1 MGRQGLCEVRVRVG
15 VPCRHRVRRRA
26 DRYDNPEHQE
36 DAAITVPSYSIE
48 RVVPQIHA
56 LYQQTIFSAGL
67 LTFDSTLTSRYLF
80 DKENT
85 VREATDGFLDQ
96 TGFRVEGYQYPD
108 DDVESS

>member
-1 MGRQGLCEVRVRVG
+1 
-15 VPCRHRVRRRA
+15 
-26 DRYDNPEHQE
+26 
-36 DAAITVPSYSIE
+36 VPSYSIE

-85 VREATDGFLDQ
+85 VREATDGSLSIKQVSGWKAINTLTTTWNPPKNANVGLTVTYKD
-96 TGFRVEGYQYPD
+96 GFDAPKFSRVNSVLIGVLLEF
-108 DDVESS
+108 